1 MINNDHVKE
10 TIDKHNNI
18 KIIESKSS
26 ILLPDNE
33 NFNILT
39 KIRFAEMLDGT
50 DPYLGIDFTIDSD
63 TISYLQQNSHVS
75 FIIDNLNTK
84 IPLSNQKLYDSP
96 TNRYHRLWF
105 TIPIEK
111 SFLKSIC
118 DAKEID
124 IRITTQIGN
133 INVNFDNPV
142 VKRELILLCRHFYNG
157 VIDNEEYAEDI
168 KKSISKHS
176 EYSTNYDFYKSFL
189 KPFLL
194 TFFIGFPIV
203 LLILILT
210 DDDSNEDIDNQE
222 NIELQNQEGPSKFN
236 QNNESDINMTFC
248 DCWDWLAD
256 RDNFGEN
263 LSKDAQIYNH
273 CKGLLNHGPSAQAQK
288 EFDRKLGDCD

>member
-1 MINNDHVKE
+1 MRIINC
-10 TIDKHNNI
+10 
-18 KIIESKSS
+18 KSS
-26 ILLPDNE
+26 VPLPDNG
-33 NFNILT
+33 NFNIHIA
-39 KIRFAEMLDGT
+39 IRFVEKLDGT
-50 DPYLGIDFTIDSD
+50 EPYLGMDFTIDSD
-63 TISYLQQNSHVS
+63 TIPLLINSQVS
-75 FIIDNLNTK
+75 FIIDNLSKK
-84 IPLSNQKLYDSP
+84 IPLATQKNSDSP
-96 TNRYHRLWF
+96 TNRSFRVWF
-105 TIPIEK
+105 SIPIEK

-118 DAKEID
+118 DAEDID
-124 IRITTQIGN
+124 IRIITQIGN
-133 INVNFDNPV
+133 IDVNFDNPA
-142 VKRELILLCRHFYNG
+142 VKRELILVCKQFYNG
-157 VIDNEEYAEDI
+157 VIDNQEYVEDI
-168 KKSISKHS
+168 NDSISERS
-176 EYSTNYDFYKSFL
+176 EDSTNYNFYKSFL